1 MLSSS
6 GPFGGNILRPSDE
19 EEPKRIAF
27 IQCLGSMGPENND
40 SYCSQVCCMYTAKQ
54 AINTKKNYNDSQIV
68 VFRHNIRVF
77 GKNFYEYTKNARD
90 EYNIKYLYSNIS
102 EISEDPDTNDLSIHY
117 KDLKKNK
124 ETEFKA
130 NLVVLAAPLIPS
142 KGTKKLA
149 QILGIELDE
158 YSFFKRR
165 SYYNNLLS
173 SRDGIFLCGLCQGP
187 MNIAD
192 TVSNASGVAGQ
203 VAIMLNSEKFSLIK
217 ERESDIIPEKD
228 VININPSALVI
239 GGGVS
244 GITAALNISKQGFK
258 TYIVEKETVLG
269 GNLNN
274 INMLYPSQQKASE
287 LLYKLIEKIKR
298 SENIEVFRS
307 SKLKN
312 IEGTIGN
319 YTIDISDVNDD
330 IHTVNTGVIILATGC
345 QEYKPKGIFQY
356 NNKNKNVITLLD
368 LEKKFRNEDKSWLDG
383 IDHVTTIMCV
393 QARQKFGYSY
403 CSNVCCLN
411 TIKNIKVLKELKPNL
426 EILVLFR
433 DLHTAKM
440 EFEEIFNERNKIA
453 EYLRY
458 NLSNLP
464 EVSQISKK
472 PEKYLIEMSDD
483 FDVNEKIDFETD
495 LIVLATPMIP
505 ANNLK
510 ELAVMLDVPLD
521 ENGFFPE
528 VHEKLRPLDFVS
540 HGIFVCGCAQ
550 WPKSIQESINQANG
564 AAGRASRFLSR
575 RKITSTNL
583 ELMSFL
589 LSIEC
594 YFKDLIIN
602 PEKCNGCGTCAEN
615 CAFKAIDIVDA
626 ERKFEDVSIPVKKAI
641 INSALCKGCG
651 KCASSC
657 KLKAIKAKHYD
668 FKQISS
674 IIDPYFLERVK
685 QGDLPEEKAPSIT
698 N

>member
-1 MLSSS
+1 
-6 GPFGGNILRPSDE
+6 
-19 EEPKRIAF
+19 
-27 IQCLGSMGPENND
+27 
-40 SYCSQVCCMYTAKQ
+40 
-54 AINTKKNYNDSQIV
+54 
-68 VFRHNIRVF
+68 
-77 GKNFYEYTKNARD
+77 
-90 EYNIKYLYSNIS
+90 
-102 EISEDPDTNDLSIHY
+102 
-117 KDLKKNK
+117 
-124 ETEFKA
+124 
-130 NLVVLAAPLIPS
+130 
-142 KGTKKLA
+142 
-149 QILGIELDE
+149 
-158 YSFFKRR
+158 
-165 SYYNNLLS
+165 
-173 SRDGIFLCGLCQGP
+173 
-187 MNIAD
+187 
-192 TVSNASGVAGQ
+192 
-203 VAIMLNSEKFSLIK
+203 
-217 ERESDIIPEKD
+217 
-228 VININPSALVI
+228 
-239 GGGVS
+239 
-244 GITAALNISKQGFK
+244 
-258 TYIVEKETVLG
+258 
-269 GNLNN
+269 
-274 INMLYPSQQKASE
+274 
-287 LLYKLIEKIKR
+287 
-298 SENIEVFRS
+298 
-307 SKLKN
+307 
-312 IEGTIGN
+312 
-319 YTIDISDVNDD
+319 
-330 IHTVNTGVIILATGC
+330 
-345 QEYKPKGIFQY
+345 
-356 NNKNKNVITLLD
+356 
-368 LEKKFRNEDKSWLDG
+368 
-383 IDHVTTIMCV
+383 MCV